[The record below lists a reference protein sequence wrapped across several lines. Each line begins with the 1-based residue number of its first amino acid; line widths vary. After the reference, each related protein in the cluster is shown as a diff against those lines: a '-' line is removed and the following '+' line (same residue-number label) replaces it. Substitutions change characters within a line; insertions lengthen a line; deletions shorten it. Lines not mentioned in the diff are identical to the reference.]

1 SVCRDRAVRP
11 RPRTSPASSWR
22 STGQRGLS
30 GMTPLS
36 HFSRTGC
43 QNARV
48 QSDDVQVLLIEDD
61 SALAQMYRI
70 KLERDGYTVRVA
82 GDGEEALRLIDDQ
95 MPDLIFLDIRLPK
108 MDGLAFLEQLRAVE
122 RTRNIPVVIVSNYS
136 EQELVSRGLQLGA
149 LEYLVKSQT
158 TPGRLSEGV
167 P

>member
-1 SVCRDRAVRP
+1 
-11 RPRTSPASSWR
+11 
-22 STGQRGLS
+22 
-30 GMTPLS
+30 M
-36 HFSRTGC
+36 
-43 QNARV
+43 

-61 SALAQMYRI
+61 GALAQMYQL

-82 GDGEEALRLIDDQ
+82 GDGEEAQRLIDQ
-95 MPDLIFLDIRLPK
+95 ELPDLIFLDIRLPK
-108 MDGLAFLEQLRAVE
+108 MDGLVFLEWLRGIE

-167 P
+167 PEWSRPYFYPGDRTEGNGNN